1 MTPLQRV
8 RRTRAVLVVAVAA
21 RAVIWAAAAGVA
33 VVGVAALADLLVD
46 LPRDIRRLTIPLA
59 VATSAIVAGGL
70 LWRGRRARSLNATA
84 LWIEEHVPSLQY
96 ALVTSLEQH
105 ADRAS
110 PMLAREVDRHRW
122 ESAILP
128 RTVSRAAIPPL
139 VVLMLATALLLALPG
154 GVVARVRAPRVGDT
168 VDRPAIA
175 RSAAESRLSPLA
187 AHVLPPGY
195 TGLAQLTLD
204 DPHTVEALVGSRI
217 ELEGRGESD
226 GITGAVGSSTL
237 SASARGSRWRM
248 ALTMPATPTALRLR
262 DRTFERLIVLD
273 ARPDSAPVISMIAP
287 TRDTILRTATG
298 RITIRGE
305 ARDALGLASSWL
317 EYIVSSGQ
325 GESFRFRSGILARRD
340 HAGARQAAIE
350 TGVVIDSLRLAPG
363 DVVHMRLVAR
373 DRNPARDAGTGA
385 SETRVVRIARLGEYD
400 SVAVEGAPPPEAD
413 TSAISQRMLILLTE
427 ALVRREVSLTID
439 AFVRESR
446 AIGDDQSRLRRR
458 VGEIIFSRL
467 TGEEGAEH
475 SHEEEE
481 RRGEMTAE
489 ELLQAAQ
496 AATEHGAGEVLD
508 FAEGESPVVA
518 INRPLLEAYNA
529 MWSAASELN
538 VGEPRRALPH
548 MYAALAAIERA
559 RQAERVYLR
568 GRPAAVVV
576 DVNRAR
582 LAGKRDSLPPAT
594 RAPLGNPDPGR
605 AAHRFAQ
612 AATLLE
618 RNQQAGIDSLM
629 LLRIEVLDTSPRGA
643 AAIGNVIGALR
654 EGRHP
659 GAAIAYA
666 RKVLAG
672 RPRSDSTMRSWGG
685 GAPW

>member
-8 RRTRAVLVVAVAA
+8 RRTRAVLVGAVVARAVVWAVAA
-21 RAVIWAAAAGVA
+21 GLAVIGFT
-33 VVGVAALADLLVD
+33 ALADLLVD
-46 LPRDIRRLTIPLA
+46 LPRDVRRLTPPLA
-59 VATSAIVAGGL
+59 VATSAIIAALL
-70 LWRGRRARSLNATA
+70 LWHGRRARSLSATA
-84 LWIEEHVPSLQY
+84 LWIEERVPSLQY
-96 ALVTSLEQH
+96 ALVTSLEQNEE
-105 ADRAS
+105 RAS
-110 PMLAREVDRHRW
+110 PLLAREVDRHRW
-122 ESAILP
+122 ESTILP
-128 RTVSRAAIPPL
+128 RTISRATIPPL
-139 VVLMLATALLLALPG
+139 VVLVLATVLLLALPG
-154 GVVARVRAPRVGDT
+154 SVVARVRAPRVGDA

-175 RSAAESRLSPLA
+175 RAPDASQLSPLVA
-187 AHVLPPGY
+187 RVTPPAY
-195 TGLAQLTLD
+195 AGLATTTLD
-204 DPHTVEALVGSRI
+204 EPHTIEALVGSRI
-217 ELEGRGESD
+217 ELEGLGEGD
-226 GITGAVGSSTL
+226 GITAAMGSSEV
-237 SASARGSRWRM
+237 SASARGSRWH
-248 ALTMPATPTALRLR
+248 LGLVMPATPTALKLR
-262 DRTFERLIVLD
+262 DRAFDRLIVLD
-273 ARPDSAPVISMIAP
+273 ARPDSAPVVAMVAP
-287 TRDTILRTATG
+287 TRDTILRTPTG
-298 RITIRGE
+298 RIAIRGE
-305 ARDALGLASSWL
+305 ARDGLGLASSWV
-317 EYIVSSGQ
+317 EYIISSGQ

-340 HAGARQAAIE
+340 HGGVRLAAIE
-350 TGVVIDSLRLAPG
+350 TAVVIDSLRLTPG

-400 SVAVEGAPPPEAD
+400 SVAVEGAAPPDAD

-427 ALVRREVSLTID
+427 ALVRREPRLSRDTL
-439 AFVRESR
+439 VRESR

-475 SHEEEE
+475 SHEAEE

-496 AATEHGAGEVLD
+496 EATEHDAGEVLD

-538 VGEPRRALPH
+538 VGAPARALPH

-594 RAPLGNPDPGR
+594 RAPLASRDTGR
-605 AAHRFAQ
+605 PAQRFAQ
-612 AATLLE
+612 AAALVAQD
-618 RNQQAGIDSLM
+618 RQAAIDSLM
-629 LLRIEVLDTSPRGA
+629 LLRIELLDSSPRGA

-654 EGRHP
+654 EGRYS
-659 GAAIAYA
+659 ATAIRDA
-666 RKVLAG
+666 RSVLSG
-672 RPRSDSTMRSWGG
+672 PPQRDSTMRSWGG
-685 GAPW
+685 GGPW